1 MKDQRAI
8 LFFLLKFIGFYIVV
22 NTTYGLWINSY
33 YPGPDPITEIVT
45 HQSAFLIS
53 LTEDDLS
60 VGEAINSAN
69 VPIVQGTQR
78 IISVF
83 EGCNGL
89 NVMIVFVSFIVA
101 YSGTWKKNVIFGL
114 MGITLIYIANLFRV
128 ALLFFISK
136 YYPDNLYFFHKYLFT
151 GMLYILVFF
160 LWYLW
165 VKRIWPEKK

>member
-1 MKDQRAI
+1 MKDQKAI

-22 NTTYGLWINSY
+22 NTAYGFWINSY
-33 YPGPDPITEIVT
+33 YPGPDPITEMVT
-45 HQSAFLIS
+45 HQSAAIIS
-53 LTEDDLS
+53 LTEDNIM
-60 VGEAINSAN
+60 VEGTTNSAN

-78 IISVF
+78 VISVF

-114 MGITLIYIANLFRV
+114 IGVVLIHIANLFRV